1 MATTT
6 KRVRK
11 TAVEPTTTQ
20 VEEKETESITQEVE
34 EKETEAVTQEVE
46 AVEVPVQPNAEKKVT
61 YKAKREMDPQSY
73 VTVRNGFNGVLVYK
87 SRRTGEKFVWQ
98 EFGDEQDMELMELKA
113 ARNASKDYFINNWF
127 LFDDPAVIEW
137 LGMERYYK
145 HALNAKSFDEMFFKT
160 TEEIKQT
167 VSELSKG
174 QKRSVVFRAKQL
186 IDDGTIDSIKTIN
199 ALESCLGVELIE
211 R

>member
-6 KRVRK
+6 RRVK
-11 TAVEPTTTQ
+11 KETAEGSTTQ
-20 VEEKETESITQEVE
+20 VQEK
-34 EKETEAVTQEVE
+34 EVE
-46 AVEVPVQPNAEKKVT
+46 AVPQEEPATVQDVKVPEEVTEPKVT
-61 YKAKREMDPQSY
+61 YKAKRDMDPHDY

-87 SRRTGEKFVWQ
+87 SKRTGERFVWQ
-98 EFGDEQDMELMELKA
+98 EFGDEQDMELMELRA

-145 HALNAKSFDEMFFKT
+145 HALNAKSFDEMFFQT
-160 TEEIKQT
+160 PAEIKKT

-186 IDDGTIDSIKTIN
+186 IDEGTIDSIKTIN